1 MSEEKREDGM
11 SDFMRGIFEEFSQKP
26 GASKKESLSEV
37 AEIMYGQYQAFKV
50 AGFDDEQA
58 FNLTSLILTSIIA
71 RM

>member
-11 SDFMRGIFEEFSQKP
+11 NDFMRGILEEFARKP
-26 GASKKESLSEV
+26 DKKDSLAEV
-37 AEIMYGQYQAFKV
+37 AEVMYGQYQAFKV

-58 FNLTSLILTSIIA
+58 FKLVCLILSSIIA

>member
-11 SDFMRGIFEEFSQKP
+11 NDFMRGILEEFARKP
-26 GASKKESLSEV
+26 GKKDSLAEV
-37 AEIMYGQYQAFKV
+37 AEIMYGQYQAFQV

-58 FNLTSLILTSIIA
+58 FKLVGLILSSIIA